1 MKKILV
7 ADDDKKIA
15 AALEIRLQAAGYDT
29 VAVPDGFRSFMVA
42 AGQHPDLILMDV
54 CMPYG
59 DGFAVV
65 QELLD
70 LHGAPIPVIFMT
82 ASRKEDLWAR
92 AQECGAAGFFEK
104 PFDVDK
110 LLNTIART
118 LREP

>member
-29 VAVPDGFRSFMVA
+29 VAVPDGFRSFMLA
-42 AGQHPDLILMDV
+42 AAQHPDLILMDV
-54 CMPYG
+54 FMPYG

-82 ASRKEDLWAR
+82 ASRKEGLWAR
-92 AQECGAAGFFEK
+92 AQKCGAAGFFEK

-110 LLNTIART
+110 LLNTIARI